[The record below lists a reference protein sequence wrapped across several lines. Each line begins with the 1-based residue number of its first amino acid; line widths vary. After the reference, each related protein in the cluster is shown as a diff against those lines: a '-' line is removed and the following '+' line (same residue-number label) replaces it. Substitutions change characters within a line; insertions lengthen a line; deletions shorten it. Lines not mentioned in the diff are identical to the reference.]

1 MSVAAL
7 KCLIINC
14 LTVHFTL
21 PHFTHTVLYIS
32 FWECVKRTVDV
43 EEILS
48 TFKTWNTFYVKSDL
62 RGWEV
67 EPDKDSET
75 RLRVSG
81 DLSCVREHGSSKIM
95 SHVFG
100 QTKREET
107 RGGRDTHSSWLLQIC
122 PLSVCRFSVV
132 AILRYWREHLVFSHT
147 SHVTFKRILA
157 YTYFHVNATKIK
169 SNLSPPQSGQ
179 VIGRTW
185 VTSNRT
191 THYSATVVTR
201 SLSTLSS
208 PPLFFFSMRTT
219 YFLHVK

>member
-1 MSVAAL
+1 M
-7 KCLIINC
+7 
-14 LTVHFTL
+14 
-21 PHFTHTVLYIS
+21 
-32 FWECVKRTVDV
+32 
-43 EEILS
+43 
-48 TFKTWNTFYVKSDL
+48 KSDL

-67 EPDKDSET
+67 EPDKDSGT
-75 RLRVSG
+75 RSRVSG

-107 RGGRDTHSSWLLQIC
+107 RGGRDTHSSWLLQTC

-132 AILRYWREHLVFSHT
+132 AILRYRREHLVFSHT

-157 YTYFHVNATKIK
+157 HTYFHVTATKK

-179 VIGRTW
+179 AIGGTW
-185 VTSNRT
+185 VKSNRT

-208 PPLFFFSMRTT
+208 PPSLFFF
-219 YFLHVK
+219 

>member
-1 MSVAAL
+1 MLRRRWRRRRFMS
-7 KCLIINC
+7 
-14 LTVHFTL
+14 
-21 PHFTHTVLYIS
+21 
-32 FWECVKRTVDV
+32 
-43 EEILS
+43 S

-67 EPDKDSET
+67 EPDKDSGT
-75 RLRVSG
+75 RSRVSG

-132 AILRYWREHLVFSHT
+132 AILRYWRERLLFSHT
-147 SHVTFKRILA
+147 SHVTFKKNSSSYVFPCNRD
-157 YTYFHVNATKIK
+157 KK
-169 SNLSPPQSGQ
+169 SNLSPLQSGQ
-179 VIGRTW
+179 VIGGTW
-185 VTSNRT
+185 VKSNRT
-191 THYSATVVTR
+191 THYSATLVTR

-208 PPLFFFSMRTT
+208 PPLFFLF
-219 YFLHVK
+219 